1 MIFVSLFILS
11 LYCLLLLAFLAGWS
25 KAMKR
30 KEVGATYVPGI
41 SVVVACRN
49 EAKNI
54 ESLLHCLTEINYP
67 NESWEVIVVNDHST
81 DATTDVVTSWLSKL
95 PQLKLLSLEEGKSG
109 KKAAL
114 DLGIR
119 HARFDIVV
127 TTDADCLVAPEWLDA
142 IATAFQDESIKM
154 VAGPVR
160 LATDDSFFSKLQS
173 IEFASLMGSTAAAIG
188 LGHPIMCNG
197 ANLGFRKSVFAEVN
211 GYEGNMN
218 IASGDD
224 EFLMRKIVARYR
236 NGISFLH
243 SAKAVVTTQPQKSVS
258 EFLQQ
263 RLRWAGKWRNN
274 PDAITRALALFIL
287 IQQMNWLLLL
297 VTILSIHSFLMIF
310 VVIKILLEGILL
322 YRVCS
327 FLGQKFDVLSF
338 AVLQVLY
345 PIYVIYTGLAS
356 LSSNYN
362 WKGRIYK

>member
-1 MIFVSLFILS
+1 MIFVSLLILS
-11 LYCLLLLAFLAGWS
+11 LYCLLLLGFLAGWS
-25 KAMKR
+25 KAMNR
-30 KEVGATYVPGI
+30 EEVGATDVPGI
-41 SVVVACRN
+41 SVVVAYRN

-54 ESLLHCLTEINYP
+54 ESLLRCLTEISYP
-67 NESWEVIVVNDHST
+67 SESWEVIVVNDHST
-81 DATTDVVTSWLSKL
+81 DATADVVASWSSKL
-95 PQLKLLSLEEGKSG
+95 SRLKILNLNEGKSG

-119 HARFDIVV
+119 HARFEIIV
-127 TTDADCLVAPEWLDA
+127 TTDADCLVTPEWLKA
-142 IATAFQDESIKM
+142 IAVTFQDESVKM

-173 IEFASLMGSTAAAIG
+173 MEFASLMGSTAAAIG
-188 LGHPIMCNG
+188 LSHPIMCNG

-211 GYEGNMN
+211 GYEGNTD

-236 NGISFLH
+236 NGVAFLH
-243 SAKAVVTTQPQKSVS
+243 SAKAVVTTQPQKSWS

-263 RLRWAGKWRNN
+263 RLRWAGKWKNN
-274 PDAITRALALFIL
+274 SDTVTRVLALFIL

-297 VTILSIHSFLMIF
+297 VTILSIHSFILIYA
-310 VVIKILLEGILL
+310 VSKILLECILL

-338 AVLQVLY
+338 AMLQVLY

-356 LSSNYN
+356 LFSKFN